1 MKGIVSLT
9 IFIVSCFSLHA
20 QSMLDVF
27 TPAFCDST
35 AINVYEKPG
44 EGHKVLPNKTDK
56 EVFYLL
62 SIVDKEG
69 NFFKVEPQGR
79 VGGDEWGFKAW
90 IHIGEVY
97 TIIQNYSG
105 RTIPLYCIP
114 QKGSFSTCSILESK
128 ICAVYDICNEFVLV
142 NLLDEKHA
150 WGWVHKCHLND
161 SPYTTNT
168 SIDNVEP

>member
-9 IFIVSCFSLHA
+9 IFIVSCYSLHA
-20 QSMLDVF
+20 QSMLGVF

-44 EGHKVLPNKTDK
+44 GGHKVLPNKTDE

-62 SIVDKEG
+62 RIVDKEG
-69 NFFKVEPQGR
+69 NFFKVEPR
-79 VGGDEWGFKAW
+79 GGVLEEYGFNAW
-90 IHIGEVY
+90 IHTGDVY
-97 TIIQNYSG
+97 TIIQKSTE
-105 RTIPLYCIP
+105 RIIRLYCLP
-114 QKGSFSTCSILESK
+114 QKGSFSTCSILEDE

-142 NLLDEKHA
+142 NLLDKKHI

-168 SIDNVEP
+168 SIDNIEP